1 MKKCKTWLNTFSY
14 LVTYLFQC
22 NTDITS
28 LRSGMAIKGVLLYVS
43 NYVTKLPLKT
53 HVIFDTVCSVFEKN
67 SEMVGGSDTRKEKAH
82 KLMMKIVNSLS
93 TKMEMGSPMI
103 SMYLLGNPDHYK
115 SHKFPMFYWQS
126 FVQECRKPWVC
137 TDPAQDSGV
146 TSKVGEEG
154 EMPNKVAIIKHNGWV
169 IGLSPVLDYVF
180 RPEEISHMSLH
191 KWVSRC
197 ERKKKPT
204 GKTQSK
210 THVTTTSE
218 SGDKMDS
225 DSNSQES
232 QPTKHSLL
240 SFQEVHPLADS
251 HGTQCHPPSK
261 AHVPNFV
268 GATLPR
274 FNQGD
279 HEYYCCT
286 MLTLFK
292 PWRFGLDLKNRE
304 ESWDDAFS
312 ATSFFPRQ
320 LKIMKNMNIWY
331 EYLDARDDFHAQM
344 KKGTTQIP
352 NMGGLKDWFFVN
364 PDDMMIEESVGRPN
378 KPLTIDEDTIS
389 AAIGRWERARCG
401 LMNNTRRILSSM
413 GWSETWPSSLS
424 KDIGLHLSPLFPTMT
439 QAPTAWKA
447 AIAAKWAEVL
457 ENWCRYLPPHSQS
470 GIKPSNF
477 VPEEVRVVQ
486 KSYLSNTFTSKE
498 WQKAID
504 DISERFH
511 LNKNKTVLS
520 RLLQITLL
528 AQIQQLMMYVGG
540 MASTGKSQVLKALLE
555 FFSVKKESHCLIIVA
570 PTGTAVALLGGLT
583 YHSAFGINTDG
594 LQTSNIQLSQVE
606 SRLEGVEYV
615 FLDEVSMLICI
626 RSVNG

>member
-1 MKKCKTWLNTFSY
+1 
-14 LVTYLFQC
+14 
-22 NTDITS
+22 
-28 LRSGMAIKGVLLYVS
+28 
-43 NYVTKLPLKT
+43 
-53 HVIFDTVCSVFEKN
+53 
-67 SEMVGGSDTRKEKAH
+67 
-82 KLMMKIVNSLS
+82 
-93 TKMEMGSPMI
+93 
-103 SMYLLGNPDHYK
+103 
-115 SHKFPMFYWQS
+115 
-126 FVQECRKPWVC
+126 
-137 TDPAQDSGV
+137 
-146 TSKVGEEG
+146 
-154 EMPNKVAIIKHNGWV
+154 
-169 IGLSPVLDYVF
+169 
-180 RPEEISHMSLH
+180 MSLH

-352 NMGGLKDWFFVN
+352 NMGGLKD
-364 PDDMMIEESVGRPN
+364 
-378 KPLTIDEDTIS
+378 
-389 AAIGRWERARCG
+389 
-401 LMNNTRRILSSM
+401 
-413 GWSETWPSSLS
+413 
-424 KDIGLHLSPLFPTMT
+424 
-439 QAPTAWKA
+439 
-447 AIAAKWAEVL
+447 
-457 ENWCRYLPPHSQS
+457 
-470 GIKPSNF
+470 
-477 VPEEVRVVQ
+477 
-486 KSYLSNTFTSKE
+486 
-498 WQKAID
+498 
-504 DISERFH
+504 
-511 LNKNKTVLS
+511 
-520 RLLQITLL
+520 
-528 AQIQQLMMYVGG
+528 
-540 MASTGKSQVLKALLE
+540 
-555 FFSVKKESHCLIIVA
+555 
-570 PTGTAVALLGGLT
+570 
-583 YHSAFGINTDG
+583 
-594 LQTSNIQLSQVE
+594 
-606 SRLEGVEYV
+606 
-615 FLDEVSMLICI
+615 
-626 RSVNG
+626 